1 MALIK
6 FGGGVVGM
14 AGKIGGTVYA
24 RNRYGQYAR
33 SWANPVNP
41 RSDRQTAIRGIIGAL
56 GDLWGQT
63 LTDDQRASWENY
75 ASNVEMKNRLGET
88 IQLSGFNHFC
98 RSNAVRIHA
107 GLVPVLDAPA
117 VQALAEHDPTFAI
130 SATAQST
137 DVDVTFNPGLAWA
150 NEDGGAM
157 LVHFSTL
164 VNGNI
169 QFYGGSYRYAGKII
183 GDDTTP
189 PTSPATLT
197 YPGPTPQAGQKIFA
211 KARIVRADGRAS
223 EFFRTSGLVS

>member
-1 MALIK
+1 MALVK
-6 FGGGVVGM
+6 FGGGIVGM

-56 GDLWGQT
+56 GDLWGQS
-63 LTDDQRASWENY
+63 LSDDQRAGWENY

-107 GLVPVLDAPA
+107 GLETVLDAPA
-117 VQALAEHDPTFAI
+117 IQALAEHDPDFAI
-130 SATAQST
+130 SVSAGSLNVEVAF
-137 DVDVTFNPGLAWA
+137 DEGKDWVG
-150 NEDGGAM
+150 EDGGAL
-157 LVHFSTL
+157 LVHLSSL
-164 VNGNI
+164 VNSNI
-169 QFYGGSYRYAGKII
+169 QFYGGPYRYAGKIL

-189 PTSPATLT
+189 PTSPATIT
-197 YPGPTPQAGQKIFA
+197 YPGPTPQAGQRIFA

>member
-63 LTDDQRASWENY
+63 LTDDQRAGWENY
-75 ASNVEMKNRLGET
+75 ASNVDMKNRLGET

-107 GLVPVLDAPA
+107 GLETVLDAPA
-117 VQALAEHDPTFAI
+117 IQALAEHDTAFAI
-130 SATAQST
+130 DATAGSSSIE
-137 DVDVTFNPGLAWA
+137 VTFDATKDWVGEAGA
-150 NEDGGAM
+150 AM
-157 LVHFSTL
+157 LVHLSSL

-169 QFYGGSYRYAGKII
+169 QFYGGSYRYAGKVL
-183 GDDTTP
+183 GDASTP
-189 PTSPATLT
+189 PTSPATIT
-197 YPGPTPQAGQKIFA
+197 YPGPTPQAGQRIFA
-211 KARIVRADGRAS
+211 KARVVRADGRVS